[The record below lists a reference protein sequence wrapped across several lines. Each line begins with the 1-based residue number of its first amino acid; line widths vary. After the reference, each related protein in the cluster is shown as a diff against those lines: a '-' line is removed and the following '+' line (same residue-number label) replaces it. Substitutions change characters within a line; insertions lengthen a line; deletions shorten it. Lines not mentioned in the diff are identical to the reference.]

1 MPHRMLTLLGC
12 LVVAWSS
19 ARALPAEGIPAADLT
34 FEGHVRP
41 ILKAYCLDCHGGGE
55 KLEANLDLRLARF
68 IAKGGDSGP
77 AIAAG
82 DAAGSLLVHRLHAGE
97 MPPTEKK
104 VPPEQIAV
112 IEQWIAAG
120 AKTSRSEPESLPPG
134 IDITPEERA
143 YWFFQPLSDPQP
155 PAAAPADRVRTP
167 IDAFLLARMR
177 EKDLA
182 FSPDADRRTLLLR
195 AAIDLTGLPPE
206 PALLESFLA
215 DTSETAY
222 ETALDKLLESPHYGE
237 RWGRHW
243 LDVAGYA
250 DSDGDGTADTPRPY
264 AYKYRDYVIRALNAD
279 KPLNQFIVEQLAGDE
294 LVPQPWNNL
303 APEQIE
309 TLSATGFLRTAI
321 DATQGT
327 SNEQEPANQVVADT
341 LKIVGSSLLGLSVG
355 CAQCHDHRYDPIPQS
370 DYYRLRAIFAPALDT
385 AHWRRPSQ
393 RLVSLY
399 TDADR
404 AKAAE
409 IDAAAGTLQAAL
421 NEKTQ
426 KFLVAALEKEL
437 EKFPEA
443 QRGTLRDAYNTPAD
457 KRTAEQSQL
466 LDANP
471 SVNISPGVLYQ
482 YNQAAAD
489 ELKKDAEAVAQKQA
503 EKKIEDYVA
512 VLSEVPGTIPP
523 THLFHRGDYRQPKQE
538 VAPGDLTIAAPDGAR
553 LELPSDD
560 PALPTSGRRLAYARY
575 LTSGRHPL
583 LGRVLA
589 NRIWLH
595 HFGRGIVDSPGDFG
609 VLGTRPSHPELL
621 DWLAGELVRQGWS
634 LKRMHKLIM
643 TSTAYRQSSRRTPQS
658 IAADGENRLLSHF
671 PLQRLDAESLRD
683 RMLLAAGR
691 LDRTQFGP
699 PVAVEEDFVGQ
710 VIPAG
715 DSARRSI
722 YLQVRRT
729 KPVSFLAAFD
739 APVMTVNCDKR
750 TASTTAPQ
758 SLVLMNSEFVLAQA
772 AALAARVKNETPAD
786 FAPDLTAPLA
796 TAFQRPGEAWQFGY
810 GAVDEA
816 GQYTI
821 SFNLLPHWTGS
832 AWQGGPTLPD
842 PSIDWV
848 ILHAAGG
855 HAGANPDHAAI
866 RRWTASQAGTLRI
879 TGKLAHGSDAGDGV
893 RGRVIS
899 IRGGLAGTWSA
910 KNSEAATGVAA
921 IAVQA
926 GDTVDFVV
934 DCVGDTNTDS
944 FTWEVSLDLV
954 DDQGRPLATW
964 NSDADF
970 HGPTGATLP
979 QLVARAW
986 LLAYGRLPAV
996 DELSAGCQFVVHQRS
1011 QMPAAGPMGDPE
1023 HAALTSLCQQ
1033 LFSSNEFLYVD

>member
-1 MPHRMLTLLGC
+1 MLPRTLTLLGC
-12 LVVAWSS
+12 IVFACLA
-19 ARALPAEGIPAADLT
+19 ARAFGAEDAT
-34 FEGHVRP
+34 FERQVRP
-41 ILKAYCLDCHGGGE
+41 IFKAYCLDCHGGGE
-55 KLEANLDLRLARF
+55 KLEGNLDLRLARF
-68 IAKGGDSGP
+68 VAKGGDSGP

-82 DAAGSLLVHRLHAGE
+82 DAAGSLLVQRLRAGE

-104 VPPEQIAV
+104 VPPEQIAI

-120 AKTSRSEPESLPPG
+120 AKTSRDEPEQLPPG

-143 YWFFQPLSDPQP
+143 YWFFQPLGNPQP
-155 PAAAPADRVRTP
+155 PAAGPEDRVRTP
-167 IDAFLLARMR
+167 IDAFLLAKLR
-177 EKDLA
+177 EKGLA
-182 FSPDADRRTLLLR
+182 FTPDADKRTLLLR
-195 AAIDLTGLPPE
+195 AAIDLTGLPPDQ
-206 PALLESFLA
+206 ALLDQFLA

-222 ETALDKLLESPHYGE
+222 EAALDKLLDSPHYGE

-250 DSDGDGTADTPRPY
+250 DSDGDGTTDTIRPY

-279 KPLNQFIVEQLAGDE
+279 KPLNAFLVEQLAGDE

-303 APEQIE
+303 TTQQIE
-309 TLSATGFLRTAI
+309 TLAATGFLRTAI

-327 SNEQEPANQVVADT
+327 STEQEPANQVVADT

-385 AHWRRPSQ
+385 SHWRRPSQ

-409 IDAAAGTLQAAL
+409 IDAAAGKLQEAL

-437 EKFPEA
+437 EKFPEE
-443 QRGTLRDAYNTPAD
+443 QRGKLRDAYNAPAD
-457 KRTAEQSQL
+457 KRTDEQKQL
-466 LDANP
+466 LAANP
-471 SVNISPGVLYQ
+471 SVNLSPGVLYQ

-489 ELKKDAEAVAQKQA
+489 ELKKDGEAVAKKRA
-503 EKKIEDYVA
+503 EKKVEDYVA

-538 VAPGDLTIAAPDGAR
+538 VAPGDLTIAAPEGSR
-553 LELPSDD
+553 LELPAKDA
-560 PALPTSGRRLAYARY
+560 ALATSGRRLAYAKH
-575 LTSGRHPL
+575 LTSGQHPL

-589 NRIWLH
+589 NRLWLH

-643 TSTAYRQSSRRTPQS
+643 TSTAYRQSSRRTQGS
-658 IAADGENRLLSHF
+658 LTADAENRLLSHF

-699 PVAVEEDFVGQ
+699 PVPVEEDFVGQ
-710 VIPAG
+710 VVPAG

-729 KPVSFLAAFD
+729 RPVSFLTAFD

-772 AALAARVKNETPAD
+772 AALAARLKNETPAD
-786 FAPDLTAPLA
+786 FARELTGPVAVQ
-796 TAFQRPGEAWQFGY
+796 FQRPSEAWQFGY
-810 GAVDEA
+810 GALDEA
-816 GQYTI
+816 GQRTS
-821 SFNLLPHWTGS
+821 SFTPLPHWTGS
-832 AWQGGPTLPD
+832 AWQGGAALPD
-842 PSIDWV
+842 PQIGWV
-848 ILHAAGG
+848 IVHAAGG
-855 HAGANPDHAAI
+855 HTGANPSHAAI
-866 RRWTASQAGTLRI
+866 RRWTAARQGTLRI
-879 TGKLAHGSDAGDGV
+879 AGKLKHGSENGDGV
-893 RGRVIS
+893 RGRIVS
-899 IRGGLAGTWSA
+899 SRSGLGGAWNA
-910 KNSEAATGVAA
+910 KNGETATDIAA
-921 IAVQA
+921 IAVEP
-926 GDTVDFVV
+926 GDTLDFVV
-934 DCVGDTNTDS
+934 DCVGDVNSDS
-944 FTWEVSLDLV
+944 FTWEVVLNLV
-954 DDQGRPLATW
+954 DAQGQPRGTW
-964 NSDADF
+964 NSAADF

-986 LLAYGRLPAV
+986 LLAYGRMPATG
-996 DELSAGCQFVVHQRS
+996 ELAAGCQFVQQQR
-1011 QMPAAGPMGDPE
+1011 QHLQATGAAGDHE
-1023 HAALTSLCQQ
+1023 QTALTSLCQQ